1 MEALWSINNLTRYF
15 PGIKGVVRSRL
26 VGEIKAVDGVS
37 FEVMPGETLGLVGES
52 GCGKT
57 TGRFVL
63 RLLDP
68 SGGQVYCRDVE
79 LTGLRQRDR
88 DRYRRK
94 LQIIFLYTIMIYRLP
109 AEHKLEESTSWS
121 KAWLTRDCD
130 LLVDPVGFAAEGDPD
145 EIMVICTSS
154 SPSNG
159 GRCKEPVVDQLCER
173 QKVER
178 DAQQRAQL
186 VHDMQKRLMDR
197 AWELMGLWW
206 TRVEV
211 RSARLHHYE
220 PLPSHWLHRRL
231 EDVWLCAR

>member
-1 MEALWSINNLTRYF
+1 MLQGGHRSGRAMEALWSINNLTRYF

-94 LQIIFLYTIMIYRLP
+94 LQIIFLYTIIIHILSFEY
-109 AEHKLEESTSWS
+109 KLEYRVTWS
-121 KAWLTRDCD
+121 K
-130 LLVDPVGFAAEGDPD
+130 
-145 EIMVICTSS
+145 S
-154 SPSNG
+154 
-159 GRCKEPVVDQLCER
+159 
-173 QKVER
+173 
-178 DAQQRAQL
+178 
-186 VHDMQKRLMDR
+186 
-197 AWELMGLWW
+197 
-206 TRVEV
+206 
-211 RSARLHHYE
+211 
-220 PLPSHWLHRRL
+220 
-231 EDVWLCAR
+231 